1 MKRRQNNE
9 TIFENAK
16 EPHPKELNPYG
27 PGENFQE
34 TSIIKLEFSAMVTN
48 PYAKVNDIEQVL
60 TALIKPLRK

>member
-1 MKRRQNNE
+1 
-9 TIFENAK
+9 
-16 EPHPKELNPYG
+16 LNPYG